1 MQIEINRQLLGLED
15 LLFGEGTA
23 TQTRAGQSVTVT
35 KINAANLPFDETTTL
50 LEVLETNY
58 PMVEI
63 VGADLALGADS
74 NVIRTGE
81 NIAHV
86 VRVSEELDS
95 TEVLETISA
104 DLELGVESEIRKANA
119 NKANIDK
126 VVSMETYI
134 TDAIPAAYEAE
145 AQKLTADSYAT
156 EPEDVFVKIY
166 TSNGDGT
173 FSYTNSTEYSALHW
187 ATKALELVTDGV
199 IDDTTPSAI
208 KTYSSEK
215 IEEIKSALE
224 GATSDVA
231 TDLGNL
237 ISDTVPSLTN
247 AYSSSKT
254 QALHNSQQSD
264 ISGLVQSILALQ
276 TSTAQGQFGGTST
289 VVVNSTEKVLPFNV
303 ITQSTNTSIFEITNG
318 TGIIKEAGTYSFIS
332 VVDFEDVGADGDV
345 ATVTFNLRD
354 TTTND
359 IYYSQVR
366 TIELSNF
373 DRETIPFNSLMVVPD
388 TMTFPITID
397 INVVSDIA
405 GYNIVGF
412 NSIISR
418 DGGDIA
424 TIDTIDVSL
433 GNLITEVLV

>member
-35 KINAANLPFDETTTL
+35 KINAANLPFNETDTL
-50 LEVLETNY
+50 VEVLETNY

-63 VGADLALGADS
+63 VGTDLALEANS
-74 NVIRTGE
+74 TVIRTGE

-86 VRVSEELDS
+86 IRVSEELDS

-104 DLELGVESEIRKANA
+104 DLELGADSEIRKANA

-134 TDAIPAAYEAE
+134 LDAIPAAYEAE
-145 AQKLTADSYAT
+145 AQKLTTDSYAT

-199 IDDTTPSAI
+199 IDDDTASAI

-215 IEEIKSALE
+215 IEAIA
-224 GATSDVA
+224 DV
-231 TDLGNL
+231 
-237 ISDTVPSLTN
+237 ISLTVSN
-247 AYSSSKT
+247 NMAT
-254 QALHNSQQSD
+254 TQSD

-276 TSTAQGQFGGTST
+276 TSNAQGQFGGTST
-289 VVVNSTEKVLPFNV
+289 VVVNSTEKVLPFNI
-303 ITQSTNTSIFEITNG
+303 ITQSTDTSIFEITNG

-332 VVDFEDVGADGDV
+332 TVDFEDIGANGDV

-354 TTTND
+354 TTTNE
-359 IYYSQVR
+359 IYYSQIR
-366 TIELSNF
+366 TIEVSNF
-373 DRETIPFNSLMVVPD
+373 DRETVPFNSLMVVPD
-388 TMTFPITID
+388 TMIFPITID

-405 GYNIVGF
+405 GYNIIGF
-412 NSIISR
+412 NSIISTS
-418 DGGDIA
+418 GGNIA
-424 TIDTIDVSL
+424 TIDTIDVAL
-433 GNLITEVLV
+433 GNLVTGVLV